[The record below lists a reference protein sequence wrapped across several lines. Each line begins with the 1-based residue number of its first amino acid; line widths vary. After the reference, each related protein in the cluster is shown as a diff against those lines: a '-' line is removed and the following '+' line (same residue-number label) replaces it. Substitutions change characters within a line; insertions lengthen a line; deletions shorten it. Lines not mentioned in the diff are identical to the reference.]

1 MGGGGSKL
9 EIKPFNCDTNNRYTY
24 RKTPYEFSNLKHVR
38 CIFFTQENY
47 NANYHIPK
55 STLTTQ
61 FYSTINN
68 LQYDI
73 DAKISEVA
81 NNVNR
86 VVPGAKILNPIYVA
100 FARTLEHTGSIF
112 DDPAFDSNDEMM
124 INIEM
129 PDNNYKLAIKTY
141 MEQYL
146 AKMNSSALNK
156 RYKTLPMN
164 FYNFVNNKIK
174 VIIYFPFMT
183 SDYKYIS
190 NFKDIINSS
199 LFFIKTILDTSFN
212 GLPDVNTF
220 NEAKVR
226 KELSKSNFLSQET
239 IDYAIAKMK
248 EGDNKNFRYSD
259 DLMYLC
265 NDGGCLSES
274 EGEDFNTLLPSLSAN
289 DSDNDNSAF
298 KMSPFLPTKCLAQT
312 IRYKCGILGL
322 DNNQPLDEM
331 MKSKEIIKYLTE
343 SLKKYVTNEE
353 CTLNKTE
360 RNKDYCREKADKKMK
375 LQQTPVDIL
384 NYTFSYQL
392 RTRYESDLNKKD
404 NGVSHYS
411 KEYSINIIKELMFLR
426 NKYPGIQEIVFPLY
440 IYSSQ
445 NSLTID
451 PPWGPMFLTNDQ
463 VFSAGENIMKRKY
476 SFNNKYYLKMNE
488 KGHITVN
495 YAENDQIFYYLNT
508 VEYPKPIT
516 MSFNANIIIVYISPK
531 TGYQENIVV
540 NNDITLITK
549 DEKHREPFDFYIN
562 DEGRIRVFANGFID
576 ATNQAFSNFVNNK
589 IVEYQKYS
597 AVASKNGIDY
607 VSLYNQNN
615 ELDKNKINIEEA
627 IYYDRP
633 ENREIYRSK

>member
-9 EIKPFNCDTNNRYTY
+9 EIKSFSCDTTSRYTY
-24 RKTPYEFSNLKHVR
+24 RKTPYEFGNLKHVR

-55 STLTTQ
+55 STLTEQ

-68 LQYDI
+68 LEYDI
-73 DAKISEVA
+73 ETKISEVA

-86 VVPGAKILNPIYVA
+86 IVPGAKILNPIYVA

-112 DDPAFDSNDEMM
+112 DDPEFDRKDEKM
-124 INIEM
+124 IRIDM
-129 PDNNYKLAIKTY
+129 PDKNYKLAIKTY

-146 AKMNSSALNK
+146 AKMNSSDLNK
-156 RYKTLPMN
+156 RYNTLPMN
-164 FYNFVNNKIK
+164 YYNFVNNKIK

-183 SDYKYIS
+183 TDYKYIS

-212 GLPDVNTF
+212 GLPNVNTF

-226 KELSKSNFLSQET
+226 KEFSKSDLSKET
-239 IDYAIAKMK
+239 IDYAINKMK
-248 EGDNKNFRYSD
+248 EADNKNFRYSD

-265 NDGGCLSES
+265 NDGGCLSET

-331 MKSKEIIKYLTE
+331 MKSKEIIEYLTE
-343 SLKKYVTNEE
+343 SLNKYITNEE

-360 RNKDYCREKADKKMK
+360 RNKGYCQEKADKKLK
-375 LQQTPVDIL
+375 IQQTPVDIL

-392 RTRYESDLNKKD
+392 RNRYESDLNKKD

-411 KEYSINIIKELMFLR
+411 KEYSINIIKELMFLKS
-426 NKYPGIQEIVFPLY
+426 KYPGIQEIVFPLY
-440 IYSSQ
+440 IYTSQ
-445 NSLTID
+445 NDLTID
-451 PPWGPMFLTNDQ
+451 PPWGPVFLTNDQ
-463 VFSAGENIMKRKY
+463 VFSAGENIMKPKY
-476 SFNNKYYLKMNE
+476 SFNNKYYLKMND

-495 YAENDQIFYYLNT
+495 YVDNDQIFYYLNT
-508 VEYPKPIT
+508 VEYPKPLT
-516 MSFNANIIIVYISPK
+516 MSFNTSIVVVYISPL

-540 NNDITLITK
+540 SNNIELITK

-562 DEGRIRVFANGFID
+562 DQGKIRVFANGFVD
-576 ATNQAFSNFVNNK
+576 ATSKAFSDLIDNK
-589 IVEYQKYS
+589 IEEYKKYS
-597 AVASKNGIDY
+597 GIAGVNY
-607 VSLYNQNN
+607 LSLYDKNNQ
-615 ELDKNKINIEEA
+615 LDKNKITTDEA

-633 ENREIYRSK
+633 ENRTLFRSK

>member
-1 MGGGGSKL
+1 MGGGGSKI
-9 EIKPFNCDTNNRYTY
+9 ETRPFNCDTNNRYTY
-24 RKTPYEFSNLKHVR
+24 RKTPYQFSNLRHVR
-38 CIFFTQENY
+38 CIFFTQENF

-55 STLTTQ
+55 STLTSQ

-68 LQYDI
+68 LENDI
-73 DAKISEVA
+73 ESKISEVA
-81 NNVNR
+81 NNVNSI
-86 VVPGAKILNPIYVA
+86 VPGAKILNPIYVA

-112 DDPAFDSNDEMM
+112 DDPDFDNRDEKM
-124 INIEM
+124 IRMDM
-129 PDNNYKLAIKTY
+129 PDNNYKLAIKIY

-146 AKMNSSALNK
+146 NKMNSAELNK

-226 KELSKSNFLSQET
+226 KELSKSTFLSKET
-239 IDYAIAKMK
+239 IDYAIKKMK
-248 EGDNKNFRYSD
+248 EGDDKNFRYSD

-274 EGEDFNTLLPSLSAN
+274 GGEDFNTLLPSLSAN

-298 KMSPFLPTKCLAQT
+298 KMSPFLPTKCLSQT

-322 DNNQPLDEM
+322 KDNRPLDEI
-331 MKSKEIIKYLTE
+331 MKSKEIIEYLTE
-343 SLKKYVTNEE
+343 SLRKYIINEE
-353 CTLNKTE
+353 CTLNKND
-360 RNKDYCREKADKKMK
+360 RNRNYCQNNADKKLK
-375 LQQTPVDIL
+375 VQQTPVDII

-392 RTRYESDLNKKD
+392 RTRYDSDLNKKD
-404 NGVSHYS
+404 MNYYS
-411 KEYSINIIKELMFLR
+411 KDYSINIIKELMFLKS
-426 NKYPGIQEIVFPLY
+426 KYPGIQEIVFPLY
-440 IYSSQ
+440 IYTPQ

-451 PPWGPMFLTNDQ
+451 PPWGPVFLTNDH

-476 SFNNKYYLKMNE
+476 SFNNKFYLKMNE

-495 YAENDQIFYYLNT
+495 YSENNQIYYYLNT

-516 MSFNANIIIVYISPK
+516 MSFNQNIVIVYISSS

-540 NNDITLITK
+540 SNDITLITK

-562 DEGRIRVFANGFID
+562 DQGKIRVFANGFID
-576 ATNQAFSNFVNNK
+576 ATSQAFSDFIDNK
-589 IVEYQKYS
+589 IAEYKKYS
-597 AVASKNGIDY
+597 AVASSSGIDY
-607 VSLYNQNN
+607 VSLYNKDNQ
-615 ELDKNKINIEEA
+615 LDKNKINTEEA

-633 ENREIYRSK
+633 ENRALFRAR

>member
-1 MGGGGSKL
+1 MGGGGSKI
-9 EIKPFNCDTNNRYTY
+9 ETRPFNCDTNNRYTY
-24 RKTPYEFSNLKHVR
+24 RKTPYQFSNLRHVR
-38 CIFFTQENY
+38 CIFFTQENF

-55 STLTTQ
+55 STLTSQ

-68 LQYDI
+68 LENDI
-73 DAKISEVA
+73 ESKISEVA
-81 NNVNR
+81 NNVNSI
-86 VVPGAKILNPIYVA
+86 VPGAKILNPIYVA

-112 DDPAFDSNDEMM
+112 DDPDFDNRDEKM
-124 INIEM
+124 IRMDM
-129 PDNNYKLAIKTY
+129 PNNNYKLAIKIY
-141 MEQYL
+141 MERYL
-146 AKMNSSALNK
+146 NKMNSAELNK

-226 KELSKSNFLSQET
+226 KELSKSTFLSKET
-239 IDYAIAKMK
+239 IDYAIKKMK
-248 EGDNKNFRYSD
+248 EGDDKNFRYSD

-274 EGEDFNTLLPSLSAN
+274 GGEDFNTLLPSLSAN

-298 KMSPFLPTKCLAQT
+298 KMSPFLPTKCLSQT

-322 DNNQPLDEM
+322 KDNRPLDEI
-331 MKSKEIIKYLTE
+331 MKSKEIIEYLTE
-343 SLKKYVTNEE
+343 SLRKYIINEE
-353 CTLNKTE
+353 CTLNKND
-360 RNKDYCREKADKKMK
+360 RNRDYCQNNADKKLK
-375 LQQTPVDIL
+375 VQQTPVDII

-392 RTRYESDLNKKD
+392 RTRYDSDLNKKD
-404 NGVSHYS
+404 MNYYS
-411 KEYSINIIKELMFLR
+411 KDYSINIIKELMFLKS
-426 NKYPGIQEIVFPLY
+426 KYPGIQEIVFPLY
-440 IYSSQ
+440 IYTPQ

-451 PPWGPMFLTNDQ
+451 PPWGPVFLTNDH

-476 SFNNKYYLKMNE
+476 SFNNKFYLKMNE

-495 YAENDQIFYYLNT
+495 YSENNQIFYYLNT

-516 MSFNANIIIVYISPK
+516 MSFNQNIVIVYISPS

-540 NNDITLITK
+540 SNDITLITK

-562 DEGRIRVFANGFID
+562 DQGKIRVFANGFID
-576 ATNQAFSNFVNNK
+576 ATSQAFSDFIDNK
-589 IVEYQKYS
+589 IAEYKKYS
-597 AVASKNGIDY
+597 AVASSSGIDY
-607 VSLYNQNN
+607 VSLYNKDNQ
-615 ELDKNKINIEEA
+615 LDKNKINTEEA

-633 ENREIYRSK
+633 ENRALFRAR

>member
-1 MGGGGSKL
+1 MGGGGSKI
-9 EIKPFNCDTNNRYTY
+9 ETRPFNCDTNNRYTY
-24 RKTPYEFSNLKHVR
+24 RKTPYQFSNLRHVR
-38 CIFFTQENY
+38 CIFFTQENF

-55 STLTTQ
+55 STLTSQ

-68 LQYDI
+68 LENDI
-73 DAKISEVA
+73 ESKISEVA
-81 NNVNR
+81 NNVNSI
-86 VVPGAKILNPIYVA
+86 VPGAKILNPIYVA

-112 DDPAFDSNDEMM
+112 DDPDFDNRDEKM
-124 INIEM
+124 IRMDM
-129 PDNNYKLAIKTY
+129 PNNNYKLAIKIY
-141 MEQYL
+141 MERYL
-146 AKMNSSALNK
+146 NKMNSAELNK

-226 KELSKSNFLSQET
+226 KELSKSTFLSKET
-239 IDYAIAKMK
+239 IDYAIKKMK
-248 EGDNKNFRYSD
+248 EGDDKNFRYSD

-274 EGEDFNTLLPSLSAN
+274 GGEDFNTLLPSLSAN

-298 KMSPFLPTKCLAQT
+298 KMSPFLPTKCLSQT

-322 DNNQPLDEM
+322 KDNRPLDEI
-331 MKSKEIIKYLTE
+331 MKSKEIIEYLTE
-343 SLKKYVTNEE
+343 SLRKYIINEE
-353 CTLNKTE
+353 CTLNKND
-360 RNKDYCREKADKKMK
+360 RNRDYCQNNADKKLK
-375 LQQTPVDIL
+375 VQQTPVDII

-392 RTRYESDLNKKD
+392 RTRYDSDLNKKD
-404 NGVSHYS
+404 MNYYS
-411 KEYSINIIKELMFLR
+411 KDYSINIIKELMFLKS
-426 NKYPGIQEIVFPLY
+426 KYPGIQEIVFPLY
-440 IYSSQ
+440 IYTPQ

-451 PPWGPMFLTNDQ
+451 PPWGPVFLTNDH

-476 SFNNKYYLKMNE
+476 SFNNKFYLKMNE

-495 YAENDQIFYYLNT
+495 YSENNQIFYYLNT

-516 MSFNANIIIVYISPK
+516 MSFNQNIVIVYISPS

-540 NNDITLITK
+540 SNDITLITK

-562 DEGRIRVFANGFID
+562 DQGKIRVFANGFID
-576 ATNQAFSNFVNNK
+576 ATSKAFSDFIDNK
-589 IVEYQKYS
+589 IAEYKKYS
-597 AVASKNGIDY
+597 GVASSSGIDY
-607 VSLYNQNN
+607 VSLYNKDNQ
-615 ELDKNKINIEEA
+615 LDKNKINTEEA

-633 ENREIYRSK
+633 ENRALFRAR

>member
-1 MGGGGSKL
+1 MGGGGSKI
-9 EIKPFNCDTNNRYTY
+9 ETRPFNCDTNNRYTY
-24 RKTPYEFSNLKHVR
+24 RKTPYQFSNLRHIR
-38 CIFFTQENY
+38 CIFFTQENFD
-47 NANYHIPK
+47 ANYHIPK
-55 STLTTQ
+55 STLTSQ

-68 LQYDI
+68 LENDI
-73 DAKISEVA
+73 EAKISEVA
-81 NNVNR
+81 NNVNSI
-86 VVPGAKILNPIYVA
+86 VPGAKILNPIYVA

-112 DDPAFDSNDEMM
+112 DDPEFNSKDEKM
-124 INIEM
+124 IRMDM
-129 PDNNYKLAIKTY
+129 PDNNYKLAIKIY
-141 MEQYL
+141 MERYL
-146 AKMNSSALNK
+146 NKMNSADLNK

-199 LFFIKTILDTSFN
+199 LFFIKTILDTRFN

-226 KELSKSNFLSQET
+226 KELSKSTFLSKET
-239 IDYAIAKMK
+239 IDYAIKKMK
-248 EGDNKNFRYSD
+248 EGDDKNFRYSD

-274 EGEDFNTLLPSLSAN
+274 GGEDFNTLLPSLSAN

-322 DNNQPLDEM
+322 KDNKSLDEI
-331 MKSKEIIKYLTE
+331 MKSKEIIEYLTE
-343 SLKKYVTNEE
+343 SLRKYIINEE
-353 CTLNKTE
+353 CTINKND
-360 RNKDYCREKADKKMK
+360 RNRDYCRDKADKKLK
-375 LQQTPVDIL
+375 VQQTPVDIL

-392 RTRYESDLNKKD
+392 RTRYDSDLNKKD
-404 NGVSHYS
+404 MNYYS
-411 KEYSINIIKELMFLR
+411 KDYSINIIKELMFLKS
-426 NKYPGIQEIVFPLY
+426 KYPGIQEIVFPLY
-440 IYSSQ
+440 IYTSQ

-463 VFSAGENIMKRKY
+463 VFSAGENITKRKY
-476 SFNNKYYLKMNE
+476 SFNNKFYLKMNE

-495 YAENDQIFYYLNT
+495 YSENNQIFYYLNT

-516 MSFNANIIIVYISPK
+516 MSFNQNIVIVYISPS

-540 NNDITLITK
+540 SNDITLITK

-562 DEGRIRVFANGFID
+562 DQGKIRVFANGFVD
-576 ATNQAFSNFVNNK
+576 ATSQAFSNFVDNK
-589 IVEYQKYS
+589 IAEYKKYS
-597 AVASKNGIDY
+597 AVASSSGIDY
-607 VSLYNQNN
+607 VSLYNKDNQ
-615 ELDKNKINIEEA
+615 LDKNKINTEEA

-633 ENREIYRSK
+633 ENRALFRAR

>member
-1 MGGGGSKL
+1 MGGGGSKI
-9 EIKPFNCDTNNRYTY
+9 ETRPFNCDTNNRYTY
-24 RKTPYEFSNLKHVR
+24 KKTPYQFSNLRHVR
-38 CIFFTQENY
+38 CIFFTQENFD
-47 NANYHIPK
+47 ANYHIPK
-55 STLTTQ
+55 STLTSQ

-68 LQYDI
+68 LENDI
-73 DAKISEVA
+73 ESKISEVA
-81 NNVNR
+81 NNVNSI
-86 VVPGAKILNPIYVA
+86 VPGAKILNPIYVA

-112 DDPAFDSNDEMM
+112 DDPDFDSKDEKM
-124 INIEM
+124 IRMDM
-129 PDNNYKLAIKTY
+129 PDNTYKLAIKIY
-141 MEQYL
+141 MERYL
-146 AKMNSSALNK
+146 NKMNSADLNK

-226 KELSKSNFLSQET
+226 KELSKSTFLSKET
-239 IDYAIAKMK
+239 IDYAIKKMK
-248 EGDNKNFRYSD
+248 EGDDKNFRYSD

-274 EGEDFNTLLPSLSAN
+274 GGEDFNTLLPSLSAN

-322 DNNQPLDEM
+322 KDNRPLDEI
-331 MKSKEIIKYLTE
+331 MKSKEIIEYLTE
-343 SLKKYVTNEE
+343 SLRKYIINEE
-353 CTLNKTE
+353 CTINKND
-360 RNKDYCREKADKKMK
+360 RNRDYCQNNADKKLK
-375 LQQTPVDIL
+375 VQQTPVDII

-392 RTRYESDLNKKD
+392 RTRYDSDLNKKD
-404 NGVSHYS
+404 MNYYS
-411 KEYSINIIKELMFLR
+411 KDYSINIIKELMFLKS
-426 NKYPGIQEIVFPLY
+426 KYPGIQEIVFPLY
-440 IYSSQ
+440 IYTPQ

-451 PPWGPMFLTNDQ
+451 PPWGPVFLTNDH

-476 SFNNKYYLKMNE
+476 SFNNKFYLKMNE

-495 YAENDQIFYYLNT
+495 YSENNQIFYYLNT

-516 MSFNANIIIVYISPK
+516 MSFNQNIVIVYISPS

-540 NNDITLITK
+540 SNDISLITK

-562 DEGRIRVFANGFID
+562 DQGKIRVFANGFID
-576 ATNQAFSNFVNNK
+576 ATSKAFSDFVDNK
-589 IVEYQKYS
+589 IAEYKKYS
-597 AVASKNGIDY
+597 AVASSSGIDY
-607 VSLYNQNN
+607 VSLYNKDNQ
-615 ELDKNKINIEEA
+615 LDKNKINTEEA

-633 ENREIYRSK
+633 ENKALFRSR

>member
-9 EIKPFNCDTNNRYTY
+9 EIKPFNCDTTNRYTY
-24 RKTPYEFSNLKHVR
+24 RKNPYEFKNLKHVR

-55 STLTTQ
+55 STLTRQ
-61 FYSTINN
+61 FYSTIEN
-68 LQYDI
+68 LETDI
-73 DAKISEVA
+73 EINISDVA
-81 NNVNR
+81 NNVNSI
-86 VVPGAKILNPIYVA
+86 VPGAKILKPIYVA

-112 DDPAFDSNDEMM
+112 DDPTFETSNEKM
-124 INIEM
+124 IDMDM
-129 PDNNYKLAIKTY
+129 PDNTYKLAIKTY
-141 MEQYL
+141 MERYL
-146 AKMNSSALNK
+146 TKMNSEELNK

-174 VIIYFPFMT
+174 VILYFPFMT
-183 SDYKYIS
+183 ADYKYIS

-199 LFFIKTILDTSFN
+199 LFFIKTILDTRFN
-212 GLPDVNTF
+212 GLPAVNTF
-220 NEAKVR
+220 NEDKIR
-226 KELSKSNFLSQET
+226 KELKKSNFSSPEL
-239 IDYAIAKMK
+239 IDYAINEMK
-248 EGDNKNFRYSD
+248 KGDNKNFRYKD

-265 NDGGCLSES
+265 NDGGCLSET

-322 DNNQPLDEM
+322 DGNKSLDEI
-331 MKSKEIIKYLTE
+331 MKSEKIIEYLTS
-343 SLKKYVTNEE
+343 SLKKYITNEE

-360 RNKDYCREKADKKMK
+360 RNKEYCEINADKKLKM
-375 LQQTPVDIL
+375 QQTPVDII

-392 RTRYESDLNKKD
+392 RTRYDSDLNKGD
-404 NGVSHYS
+404 GVNHYS
-411 KEYSINIIKELMFLR
+411 KDYSINIIKELMFLR
-426 NKYPGIQEIVFPLY
+426 SKYPGIQEIVFPLY
-440 IYSSQ
+440 IYSS
-445 NSLTID
+445 NNDMTID

-463 VFSAGENIMKRKY
+463 VFSSGENITKPKY

-508 VEYPKPIT
+508 VEYPKPLT
-516 MSFNANIIIVYISPK
+516 MSFGSSIVIVYISPK

-540 NNDITLITK
+540 TKDINLIIK

-562 DEGRIRVFANGFID
+562 DEGKIRVFANGFID
-576 ATNQAFSNFVNNK
+576 ATSKAFSDFIDNK
-589 IVEYQKYS
+589 IEEYKKYS
-597 AVASKNGIDY
+597 SSASSNGIDY

-615 ELDKNKINIEEA
+615 ELDKNKINTDEA

-633 ENREIYRSK
+633 ENRALFKAR

>member
-1 MGGGGSKL
+1 MGGGGSKI
-9 EIKPFNCDTNNRYTY
+9 ETRPFNCDTNNRYTY
-24 RKTPYEFSNLKHVR
+24 RKTPYQFSNLRHVR
-38 CIFFTQENY
+38 CIFFTQENF

-55 STLTTQ
+55 STLTSQ

-68 LQYDI
+68 LENDI
-73 DAKISEVA
+73 ESKISEVA
-81 NNVNR
+81 NNVNSI
-86 VVPGAKILNPIYVA
+86 VPGAKILNPIYVA

-112 DDPAFDSNDEMM
+112 DDPDFDNRDEKM
-124 INIEM
+124 IRMDM
-129 PDNNYKLAIKTY
+129 PNNNYKLAIKIY
-141 MEQYL
+141 MERYL
-146 AKMNSSALNK
+146 NKMNSAELNK

-226 KELSKSNFLSQET
+226 KELSKSTFLSKET
-239 IDYAIAKMK
+239 IDYAIKKMK
-248 EGDNKNFRYSD
+248 EGDDKNFRYSD

-274 EGEDFNTLLPSLSAN
+274 GGEDFNTLLPSLSAN

-298 KMSPFLPTKCLAQT
+298 KMSPFLPTKCLSQT

-322 DNNQPLDEM
+322 KDNKPLDEI
-331 MKSKEIIKYLTE
+331 MKSKEIIEYLTE
-343 SLKKYVTNEE
+343 SLRKYIINEE
-353 CTLNKTE
+353 CTLNKND
-360 RNKDYCREKADKKMK
+360 RNRDYCQNNADKKLK
-375 LQQTPVDIL
+375 VQQTPVDII

-392 RTRYESDLNKKD
+392 RTRYDSDLNKKD
-404 NGVSHYS
+404 MNYYS
-411 KEYSINIIKELMFLR
+411 KDYSINIIKELMFLKS
-426 NKYPGIQEIVFPLY
+426 KYPGIQEIVFPLY
-440 IYSSQ
+440 IYTPQ

-451 PPWGPMFLTNDQ
+451 PPWGPVFLTNDH

-476 SFNNKYYLKMNE
+476 SFNNKFYLKMNE

-495 YAENDQIFYYLNT
+495 YSENNQIYYYINT

-516 MSFNANIIIVYISPK
+516 MSFNQNIVIVYISPS

-540 NNDITLITK
+540 SNDITLITK

-562 DEGRIRVFANGFID
+562 DQGKIRVFANGFID
-576 ATNQAFSNFVNNK
+576 ATSKAFSDFIDNK
-589 IVEYQKYS
+589 IAEYKKYS
-597 AVASKNGIDY
+597 GVASSSGIDY
-607 VSLYNQNN
+607 VSLYNKDNQ
-615 ELDKNKINIEEA
+615 LDKNKINTEEA

-633 ENREIYRSK
+633 ENRALFRAR

>member
-1 MGGGGSKL
+1 MGGGGSKI
-9 EIKPFNCDTNNRYTY
+9 ETRPFNCDTNNRYTY
-24 RKTPYEFSNLKHVR
+24 RKTPYQFSNLRHVR
-38 CIFFTQENY
+38 CIFFTQENF

-55 STLTTQ
+55 STLTSQ

-68 LQYDI
+68 LENDI
-73 DAKISEVA
+73 ESKISEVA
-81 NNVNR
+81 NNVNSI
-86 VVPGAKILNPIYVA
+86 VPGAKILNPIYVA

-112 DDPAFDSNDEMM
+112 DDPDFDNRDEKM
-124 INIEM
+124 IRMDM
-129 PDNNYKLAIKTY
+129 PNNNYKLAIKIY
-141 MEQYL
+141 MERYL
-146 AKMNSSALNK
+146 NKMNSAELNK

-226 KELSKSNFLSQET
+226 KELSKSTFLSKET
-239 IDYAIAKMK
+239 IDYAIKKMK
-248 EGDNKNFRYSD
+248 EGDDKNFRYSD

-274 EGEDFNTLLPSLSAN
+274 GGEDFNTLLPSLSAN

-298 KMSPFLPTKCLAQT
+298 KMSPFLPTKCLSQT

-322 DNNQPLDEM
+322 KDNKPLDEI
-331 MKSKEIIKYLTE
+331 MKSKEIIEYLTE
-343 SLKKYVTNEE
+343 SLRKYIINEE
-353 CTLNKTE
+353 CTLNKND
-360 RNKDYCREKADKKMK
+360 RNRDYCQNNADKKLK
-375 LQQTPVDIL
+375 VQQTPVDII

-392 RTRYESDLNKKD
+392 RTRYDSDLNKKD
-404 NGVSHYS
+404 MNYYS
-411 KEYSINIIKELMFLR
+411 KDYSINIIKELMFLKS
-426 NKYPGIQEIVFPLY
+426 KYPGIQEIVFPLY
-440 IYSSQ
+440 IYTPQ

-451 PPWGPMFLTNDQ
+451 PPWGPVFLTNDH

-476 SFNNKYYLKMNE
+476 SFNNKFYLKMNE

-495 YAENDQIFYYLNT
+495 YSENNQIFYYLNT

-516 MSFNANIIIVYISPK
+516 MSFNQNIVIVYISPS

-540 NNDITLITK
+540 SNDITLITK

-562 DEGRIRVFANGFID
+562 DQGKIRVFANGFID
-576 ATNQAFSNFVNNK
+576 ATSKAFSDFIDNK
-589 IVEYQKYS
+589 IAEYKKYS
-597 AVASKNGIDY
+597 GVASSSGIDY
-607 VSLYNQNN
+607 VSLYNKDNQ
-615 ELDKNKINIEEA
+615 LDKNKINTEEA

-633 ENREIYRSK
+633 ENRALFRAR

>member
-1 MGGGGSKL
+1 MGGGGSKI
-9 EIKPFNCDTNNRYTY
+9 ETRPFNCDTNNRYTY
-24 RKTPYEFSNLKHVR
+24 RKTPYQFSNLRHVR
-38 CIFFTQENY
+38 CIFFTQENF

-55 STLTTQ
+55 STLTSQ

-68 LQYDI
+68 LENDI
-73 DAKISEVA
+73 ESKISEVA
-81 NNVNR
+81 NNVNSI
-86 VVPGAKILNPIYVA
+86 VPGAKILNPIYVA

-112 DDPAFDSNDEMM
+112 DDPDFDNRDEKM
-124 INIEM
+124 IRMDM
-129 PDNNYKLAIKTY
+129 PDNNYKLAIKIY
-141 MEQYL
+141 MERYL
-146 AKMNSSALNK
+146 NKMNSAELNK

-226 KELSKSNFLSQET
+226 KELSKSTFLSKET
-239 IDYAIAKMK
+239 IDYAIKKMK
-248 EGDNKNFRYSD
+248 EGDDKNFRYSD

-274 EGEDFNTLLPSLSAN
+274 GGEDFNTLLPSLSAN

-298 KMSPFLPTKCLAQT
+298 KMSPFLPTKCLSQT

-322 DNNQPLDEM
+322 KDNKPLDEI
-331 MKSKEIIKYLTE
+331 MKSKEIIEYLTE
-343 SLKKYVTNEE
+343 SLRKYIINEE
-353 CTLNKTE
+353 CTLNKND
-360 RNKDYCREKADKKMK
+360 RNRNYCQNNADKKLK
-375 LQQTPVDIL
+375 IQQTPVDII

-392 RTRYESDLNKKD
+392 RTRYDSDLNKKD
-404 NGVSHYS
+404 MNYYS
-411 KEYSINIIKELMFLR
+411 KDYSINIIKELMFLKS
-426 NKYPGIQEIVFPLY
+426 KYPGIQEIVFPLY
-440 IYSSQ
+440 IYTPQ

-451 PPWGPMFLTNDQ
+451 PPWGPVFLTNDH

-476 SFNNKYYLKMNE
+476 SFNNKFYLKMNE

-495 YAENDQIFYYLNT
+495 YSENNQIYYYINT

-516 MSFNANIIIVYISPK
+516 MSFNQNIVIVYISPS

-540 NNDITLITK
+540 SNDITLITK

-562 DEGRIRVFANGFID
+562 DQGKIRVFANGFID
-576 ATNQAFSNFVNNK
+576 ATSQAFSDFIDNK
-589 IVEYQKYS
+589 IAEYKKYS
-597 AVASKNGIDY
+597 AVASSSGIDY
-607 VSLYNQNN
+607 LSLYNKDNQ
-615 ELDKNKINIEEA
+615 LDKNKINTEEA

-633 ENREIYRSK
+633 ENRALFRAR

>member
-1 MGGGGSKL
+1 MGGGGSKI
-9 EIKPFNCDTNNRYTY
+9 ETRPFNCDTNNRYTY
-24 RKTPYEFSNLKHVR
+24 RKTPYQFSNLRHIR
-38 CIFFTQENY
+38 CIFFTQENFD
-47 NANYHIPK
+47 ANYHIPK
-55 STLTTQ
+55 STLTSQ

-68 LQYDI
+68 LENDI
-73 DAKISEVA
+73 EAKISEVA
-81 NNVNR
+81 NNVNSI
-86 VVPGAKILNPIYVA
+86 VPGAKILNPIYVA

-112 DDPAFDSNDEMM
+112 DDPEFDSKDEKM
-124 INIEM
+124 IRMDM
-129 PDNNYKLAIKTY
+129 PDNNYKLAIKIY
-141 MEQYL
+141 MERYL
-146 AKMNSSALNK
+146 NKMNSADLNK

-199 LFFIKTILDTSFN
+199 LFFIKTILDTRFN

-226 KELSKSNFLSQET
+226 KELSKSTFLSKET
-239 IDYAIAKMK
+239 IDYAIKKMK
-248 EGDNKNFRYSD
+248 EGDDKNFRYSD

-274 EGEDFNTLLPSLSAN
+274 GGEDFNTLLPSLSAN

-322 DNNQPLDEM
+322 KDNKSLDEI
-331 MKSKEIIKYLTE
+331 MKSDEIVKYLTE
-343 SLKKYVTNEE
+343 SLRKYIINEE
-353 CTLNKTE
+353 CTINKND
-360 RNKDYCREKADKKMK
+360 RNRDYCRDKADKKLK
-375 LQQTPVDIL
+375 VQQTPVDIL

-392 RTRYESDLNKKD
+392 RTRYDSDLNKKD
-404 NGVSHYS
+404 MNYYS
-411 KEYSINIIKELMFLR
+411 KDYSINIIKELMFLKS
-426 NKYPGIQEIVFPLY
+426 KYPGIQEIVFPLY
-440 IYSSQ
+440 IYTPQ

-451 PPWGPMFLTNDQ
+451 PPWGPMFLTNDH
-463 VFSAGENIMKRKY
+463 VFSAGENITKRKY
-476 SFNNKYYLKMNE
+476 SFNNKFYLKMNE

-495 YAENDQIFYYLNT
+495 YSENNQIFYYLNT

-516 MSFNANIIIVYISPK
+516 MSFNQNIVIVYISPS

-540 NNDITLITK
+540 SNDITLITK

-562 DEGRIRVFANGFID
+562 DQGKIRVFANGFVD
-576 ATNQAFSNFVNNK
+576 ATSQAFSNFVDNK
-589 IVEYQKYS
+589 IAEYKKYS
-597 AVASKNGIDY
+597 AVASSSGIDY
-607 VSLYNQNN
+607 VSLYNKDNQ
-615 ELDKNKINIEEA
+615 LDKNKINTEEA

-633 ENREIYRSK
+633 ENRALFRAR